1 MEVARGVTMCHGN
14 RTSTYV
20 MVGIAGLALALAF
33 GINPGFLLLLAIC
46 PLMMFF
52 MMRSMGG
59 MGGSEDHTG
68 HGCEHDPTAHDHH
81 AEPRS

>member
-1 MEVARGVTMCHGN
+1 MCHGN
-14 RTSTYV
+14 RRSTYV
-20 MVGIAGLALALAF
+20 MLGIAGVTLALASAL
-33 GINPGFLLLLAIC
+33 GINPAFLLVLAIC

-59 MGGSEDHTG
+59 MGGSADHTG
-68 HGCEHDPTAHDHH
+68 HGCEHDRTRHDHS

>member
-1 MEVARGVTMCHGN
+1 MCHKD

-20 MVGIAGLALALAF
+20 MLAIAGLALALAF
-33 GINPGFLLLLAIC
+33 RINPGFLLLLAIC

-59 MGGSEDHTG
+59 MGGGEDHTG
-68 HGCEHDPTAHDHH
+68 HGCEHDPTRHDLP